1 MNRIIS
7 FPHLGPYYVIFK
19 YFLEKVTRCK
29 VIVPPAI
36 TKKTISLGS
45 KYSPDFVCVPFK
57 YNLGNYIEA
66 LEKGANTLIQGG
78 GGCRYGYYAELEE
91 KILRDLGYDFEFYNL
106 IKDNHV
112 SLANGYRFC
121 KKMNNKTNVF
131 KCFYYLINALVM
143 MASIDK
149 LEGYLRKNMGFET
162 NKGAFEKVEK
172 EMFLELGSYNRG
184 FWSLIK
190 IYFKYKKKFRNIEI
204 DKPKEPLRVYLLGE
218 LYSLIELNTSY
229 NTERKLIKMGIEVHR
244 DTDLTYL
251 LITKRFKMSRMLK
264 RGKQYVKYHLGADAT
279 GSVVKGL
286 LASSLDFDGII
297 HMKSFGCTPEISAMS
312 ILPKISEKYH
322 IPILYFSFDAEDNE
336 VGVDTRLEAFYDMI
350 VRKRDNLTKKI

>member
-1 MNRIIS
+1 MDRIIS

-19 YFLEKVTRCK
+19 YFLERATRCK

-36 TKKTISLGS
+36 TKKTISLGG

-66 LEKGANTLIQGG
+66 LECGANTLIQGG

-112 SLANGYRFC
+112 SLINGYRFC

-143 MASIDK
+143 MISIDK
-149 LEGYLRKNMGFET
+149 LEIYLRSNMGFEV
-162 NKGAFEKVEK
+162 NKGSFEKVEK
-172 EMFLELGSYNRG
+172 DMFGELENYNHG
-184 FWSLIK
+184 FWGLVK
-190 IYFKYKKKFRNIEI
+190 IYFKYKKMFRSIEI
-204 DKPKEPLRVYLLGE
+204 NKPKSPLKVYLLGE
-218 LYSLIELNTSY
+218 LYSLIESNTSY

-251 LITKRFKMSRMLK
+251 LILKRFKMRRMLK
-264 RGKQYVKYHLGADAT
+264 RGKKYVKYHLGADAT
-279 GSVVKGL
+279 GSVVKSMHASL
-286 LASSLDFDGII
+286 LNFDGIV

-312 ILPKISEKYH
+312 ILPKISNEYS

-336 VGVDTRLEAFYDMI
+336 VGVDTRIEAFYDMI